1 MEGEKSRY
9 IMEMEG
15 QSAEQVERMR
25 KAYEVFRK
33 HLGDMIPETKIES
46 SPEGMQVSQEIAD
59 SEKLK
64 SLNELN
70 SDEIERYR
78 ESTMN
83 QVIEL
88 INSKL
93 PAVREELA
101 TEIKEDDEI
110 DLIHN
115 IRESRLGA
123 NILVNPD
130 NGKIFLAGL
139 FGAEKEKSSSPEEK
153 NAKGIRKIFG
163 SLKDAFSQSG
173 IKEMLSRGRT
183 RLELEVPSDEHDI
196 IAMTY
201 DDFPSVYT
209 PELLQVLDH
218 SEKEYQAKL
227 EKQLDEIEKLQQNP
241 NLDANQINALQKEAQ
256 FLTKKLDQGLKAT
269 FFMNKANM
277 DELGNEKSLE
287 IIKEVLKRG
296 HYIANHEAAN
306 FTGDVSGYYKG
317 HGNLTEMEDILKKI
331 KKNYP
336 DHANQ
341 LLPSLVRRSGVHTT
355 KLFEEEKEKRKA
367 VELLAHPVAILL
379 MAPIQKST
387 PKFISRIAKL
397 CVGDGNVIIWH
408 VGRNTETKI
417 DNKGDFLPQSDKKSD
432 LPPGQDHPAEIQTK
446 ACRDF
451 LKWYIEK
458 NGHFAPTTKEY
469 IPELK

>member
-25 KAYEVFRK
+25 KAYDVFRK

-46 SPEGMQVSQEIAD
+46 SPEGMQVSQEIGD

-163 SLKDAFSQSG
+163 
-173 IKEMLSRGRT
+173 
-183 RLELEVPSDEHDI
+183 
-196 IAMTY
+196 
-201 DDFPSVYT
+201 
-209 PELLQVLDH
+209 
-218 SEKEYQAKL
+218 
-227 EKQLDEIEKLQQNP
+227 
-241 NLDANQINALQKEAQ
+241 
-256 FLTKKLDQGLKAT
+256 
-269 FFMNKANM
+269 
-277 DELGNEKSLE
+277 
-287 IIKEVLKRG
+287 
-296 HYIANHEAAN
+296 
-306 FTGDVSGYYKG
+306 
-317 HGNLTEMEDILKKI
+317 
-331 KKNYP
+331 
-336 DHANQ
+336 
-341 LLPSLVRRSGVHTT
+341 
-355 KLFEEEKEKRKA
+355 
-367 VELLAHPVAILL
+367 
-379 MAPIQKST
+379 
-387 PKFISRIAKL
+387 
-397 CVGDGNVIIWH
+397 
-408 VGRNTETKI
+408 
-417 DNKGDFLPQSDKKSD
+417 
-432 LPPGQDHPAEIQTK
+432 
-446 ACRDF
+446 
-451 LKWYIEK
+451 
-458 NGHFAPTTKEY
+458 
-469 IPELK
+469 